1 MEDELQD
8 LTKWTEYIEQL
19 TKEFHDLPEVPPIL
33 ASIEPTVFQY
43 SLNDHPELNFW
54 HAFDKNGIRGGMGEN
69 TEDNDYIKLIHKA
82 DFEVVRKVFSGE
94 QNPIEATMTGIYLV
108 EGDMTKLMA
117 CASLLPLQVVAH
129 EKVTGS
135 KSGNENSAACRT
147 MEWPQEIDQIFEKV
161 VNGIPE
167 AVRPVVSVQ
176 LLEAAEE
183 KCKERNGNSMAEV
196 DLIVALFEI
205 TPQAFKPTV
214 IEDLKKL
221 GIDYDRYLPKVQSDF
236 KCKNDLDQMVKD
248 LVTIGDIVEVKSDVD
263 KIWKV
268 IRAYEKFFAGAP
280 VSIRTTTKPVEIRDV
295 AIRYVE
301 FFIAHNPNPYI
312 TAINEGLIEK
322 NGHPIHEMI
331 VEAID
336 KFQIMGYGVDLDIT
350 NGMSK
355 IWPFVVPESIDEVLS
370 MKTIPDSIRNYEEY
384 FKKHGL
390 TTFALFAFDF
400 MNKTTNLYFMLK
412 QPPKSSY
419 ESCIALV
426 EDLGLKVAS
435 EDIMKACLTA
445 AHLNFTFNWE
455 SEKCERLCFGIG
467 EDDYRNV
474 PVHLH
479 PMMKDFVDKTPLQSE
494 KQKFV
499 WGVTFTPNGVY
510 YKIEN
515 DYNGTMVDFIGMGCK
530 AGIEKYI

>member
-1 MEDELQD
+1 MTHELLD
-8 LTKWTEYIEQL
+8 LNKWAEYLEKL
-19 TKEFHDLPEVPPIL
+19 TKEFNDLPEVKPL
-33 ASIEPTVFQY
+33 LVNVEPTIFQY

-69 TEDNDYIKLIHKA
+69 TEDKDFIKLIHKA
-82 DFEVVRKVFSGE
+82 DFEVIRKVFSGE
-94 QNPIEATMTGIYLV
+94 QNPIEATMSGIYVV
-108 EGDMTKLMA
+108 EGDMAKLMA
-117 CASLLPLQVVAH
+117 CAPFLPLQVVAH
-129 EKVTGS
+129 EKVTGIS
-135 KSGNENSAACRT
+135 SGGDTAAVSCT
-147 MEWPQEIDQIFEKV
+147 LEWEPEVKQIYDNV
-161 VNGIPE
+161 VGNIPE
-167 AVRPVVSVQ
+167 AVRPVVKAQ
-176 LLEAAEE
+176 LVEE
-183 KCKERNGNSMAEV
+183 TEKKCMERHGDVVAEV
-196 DLIVALFEI
+196 DIIVALFEI
-205 TPQAFKPTV
+205 TPPAFKPTM
-214 IEDLKKL
+214 IEDLKNL
-221 GIDYDRYLPKVQSDF
+221 GIDYDRYLAKVQSDF

-280 VSIRTTTKPVEIRDV
+280 VSIRTTTKPVGKRDV

-322 NGHPIHEMI
+322 NGHPIHKMI

-336 KFQIMGYGVDLDIT
+336 KFQIMGYGIDLDIT

-370 MKTIPDSIRNYEEY
+370 MKTIPNSIRNYEEY

-435 EDIMKACLTA
+435 EDVMKACCSA
-445 AHLNFTFNWE
+445 AHLNYTFKWD
-455 SEKCERLCFGIG
+455 SDKCERLCFGIAAHHFN
-467 EDDYRNV
+467 DV

-479 PMMKDFVDKTPLQSE
+479 PLIKKFVDETPLQSE
-494 KQKFV
+494 KLKFV
-499 WGVTFTPNGVY
+499 WGVTFTPNGTY

-530 AGIEKYI
+530 AGIESYK